1 MGQWSYLA
9 VMAFIVLGAGWL
21 EVGLRTRV
29 LRRWRRLLLSV
40 LPVAL
45 VFALWDVHAIASG
58 HWWFDEARITG
69 IRLPGDLPID
79 EVVFFLLVPVA
90 AILTLE
96 AVRSATGLPVG
107 DEAVGDEAPR
117 GAPDGDEGELP

>member
-9 VMAFIVLGAGWL
+9 VMVFILVGAGWL
-21 EVGLRTRV
+21 EFGLRTRV

-40 LPVAL
+40 LPVAV
-45 VFALWDVHAIASG
+45 VFALWDIYAIASG
-58 HWWFDEARITG
+58 HWWFDEALITG

-79 EVVFFLLVPVA
+79 EVVFFLLVPLA

-96 AVRSATGLPVG
+96 AVRASTGLPVG
-107 DEAVGDEAPR
+107 DEAPSGGE
-117 GAPDGDEGELP
+117 ELP